1 MLESMARRI
10 VKRRRAI
17 LIIGILLTLA
27 CATQMGRA
35 TINYDIASY
44 LNPSTVT
51 RRTLDTMRSEFGSI
65 DQLTLMFSNLNDGEA
80 EAISRELGA
89 REGVMYASFQP
100 DEDEKTLDGARYQ
113 RINLFID
120 AQDPVSF
127 ARALG
132 AELDGGGRE
141 YWLSGASAGTI
152 RTQKS
157 IAAEIPIAM
166 GVSVLVVLIVLF
178 VSSHSYIEPLI
189 FVIVLLMSIVV
200 NMGTNWIFPSI
211 SFVTFAVS
219 PILQLALAMDYSIML
234 LHSFFDFRDRGQDDE
249 TALVNALT
257 NTFMP
262 IASSSLTTIAG
273 LSALMFMSFTI
284 GFDIGIVLVK
294 GIAISMISVFTMMPA
309 LIMGFGRLLR
319 RTMHK
324 TLPLGGRQIGAF
336 ANASRRVLPFA
347 LIAVI
352 LVCAYV
358 QTKNEYV
365 YMDPTASEQDELI
378 CRVFGRGNQLVL
390 LLPGGE
396 TDEDYEIQRDLARRL
411 TEIQSNGKPAV
422 SNVTAMVTT
431 GDAAIREYTANEVA
445 ELLNIPRVAAN
456 FYFGAMGFGTSARG
470 DVLVSKA
477 AELMPDNADVQEL
490 KKTLDFAQ
498 KMFRGKNYAR
508 MILRLDL
515 PDAGEETYRVI
526 DQIAACMD
534 ECYPGRENGMA
545 GISMSSYEI
554 SEAFSV
560 DLMRVSLITVA
571 AIFLIVW
578 ISFRSL
584 SVPTLLIC
592 VIQGAIWMAMSVSV
606 LRGEKMFFM
615 CYLICLAIQMGATI
629 DYGILTTT
637 SYRKARESLPPAQA
651 IVSAMTLSMPTIF
664 TSGLILTAASFLVGK
679 VCTVYYIYSIGQILA
694 RGALISALLVLFLL
708 PPMLVNLDRWIVRP
722 GKRTTPEAPSD
733 R

>member
-1 MLESMARRI
+1 MLESMARRV
-10 VKRRRAI
+10 VKWRKQI
-17 LIIGILLTLA
+17 LIIGILLTVA

-51 RRTLDTMRSEFGSI
+51 RRTLDIMRSEFGNI
-65 DQLTLMFSNLNDGEA
+65 EQLAVMFSNLDEGEA
-80 EAISRELGA
+80 KALADEFGA
-89 REGVMYASFQP
+89 REGVIYASFAP
-100 DEDEKTLDGARYQ
+100 EEDEKTLDGARYQ

-120 AQDPVSF
+120 ENDTVGF
-127 ARALG
+127 ARALN
-132 AELDGGGRE
+132 AELAESGRE
-141 YWLSGASAGTI
+141 YWLSGDSVGTM
-152 RTQKS
+152 RTQES
-157 IAAEIPIAM
+157 IAAEIPLAM
-166 GVSVLVVLIVLF
+166 GISVLVVLIVLF

-200 NMGTNWIFPSI
+200 NMGTNWIFSSI

-284 GFDIGIVLVK
+284 GFDIGIVLAK
-294 GIAISMISVFTMMPA
+294 GIAISMISVFAIMPA
-309 LIMGFGRLLR
+309 LIMGFGKPLR

-324 TLPLGGRQIGAF
+324 TLPLGGRQVGAF

-365 YMDPTASEQDELI
+365 YMDPTASDRDDQI
-378 CRVFGRGNQLVL
+378 SRVFGRGNQLVL

-396 TDEDYEIQRDLARRL
+396 SDEDYETQRALTQKL
-411 TEIQSNGKPAV
+411 TEIQIDGKPAV

-431 GDAAIREYTANEVA
+431 GEQAIRKYTASEVA
-445 ELLNIPRVAAN
+445 EMLNIPRVAAN

-470 DVLVSKA
+470 DVLVRKA

-498 KMFRGKNYAR
+498 RMFRGENYAR

-515 PDAGEETYRVI
+515 PVAGEKTYRAI
-526 DQIAACMD
+526 DEIAARMD

-545 GISMSSYEI
+545 GVSMSSYEI

-560 DLMRVSLITVA
+560 DLLRVSLITIA
-571 AIFLIVW
+571 AIFLIVM

-584 SVPTLLIC
+584 SVPALLIC

-606 LRGEKMFFM
+606 IRGEKMFFM

-637 SYRKARESLPPAQA
+637 NYRKERAYLPPAEA

-664 TSGLILTAASFLVGK
+664 TSGLILTAASFLVGR
-679 VCTVYYIYSIGQILA
+679 VCTVYYIYSIGEILA

-722 GKRTTPEAPSD
+722 KK
-733 R
+733 